1 MHTIRDERYEDW
13 LAGLVELPIATADL
27 KGVWDAAW
35 DSALAAVLAQAPTED
50 AARDAFA
57 AWRDTAATVP
67 GTGQP
72 RDWTML
78 DDRDKTVWYSIAAR
92 AISGAV
98 HSVRERPES
107 VA

>member
-1 MHTIRDERYEDW
+1 MRTIRDERYQDW
-13 LAGLVELPIATADL
+13 LDGLDEIPFVPADL

-35 DSALAAVLAQAPTED
+35 DSALAAILAQAPTED

-67 GTGQP
+67 GAGQP
-72 RDWTML
+72 RDWTAL
-78 DDRDKTVWYSIAAR
+78 DDRDRTVWYSVAAR

-98 HSVRERPES
+98 HSVREREES
-107 VA
+107 TA